1 MLPADVQL
9 AALLSTH
16 PRFISHSQVR
26 KSRGMLDVQEKVKV
40 EKIPMST
47 GIIGL
52 FFMQQNK
59 GHNSDRK

>member
-1 MLPADVQL
+1 
-9 AALLSTH
+9 
-16 PRFISHSQVR
+16 VR